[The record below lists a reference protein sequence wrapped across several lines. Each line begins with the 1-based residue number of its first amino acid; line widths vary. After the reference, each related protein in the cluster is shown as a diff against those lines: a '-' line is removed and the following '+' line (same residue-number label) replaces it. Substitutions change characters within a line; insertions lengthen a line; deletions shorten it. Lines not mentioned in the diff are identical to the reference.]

1 MAVGVAGVDVDG
13 TGQRIVL
20 FYSCF
25 FRAML
30 IEGMKMEMS
39 PSADAACLVAKCTP
53 ESFLVC
59 LEIDVI
65 LGKNQGSFCR
75 QQ

>member
-39 PSADAACLVAKCTP
+39 PSADAAGLVYSQVHSRG
-53 ESFLVC
+53 SFLYVW
-59 LEIDVI
+59 
-65 LGKNQGSFCR
+65 R
-75 QQ
+75 PM